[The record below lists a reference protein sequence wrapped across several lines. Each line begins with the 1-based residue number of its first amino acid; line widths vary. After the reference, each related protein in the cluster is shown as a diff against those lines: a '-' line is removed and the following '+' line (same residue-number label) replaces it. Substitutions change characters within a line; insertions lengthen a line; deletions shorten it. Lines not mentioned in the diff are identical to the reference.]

1 MGNSKVQANSKSQ
14 AAEIQCEY
22 EIAKISCD
30 TPPPGENKCATLHKQ
45 IGHTKNVLSFMKN
58 GIKKWLPC
66 RHAQKIQERK
76 NRLNNLKKSIK
87 KIASQVIIKSRY

>member
-45 IGHTKNVLSFMKN
+45 IVHTKKCIKFYEKWDKKMVTLQTCSKN
-58 GIKKWLPC
+58 T
-66 RHAQKIQERK
+66 RT
-76 NRLNNLKKSIK
+76 
-87 KIASQVIIKSRY
+87 

>member
-30 TPPPGENKCATLHKQ
+30 TPPPGENKYATLHKQ
-45 IGHTKNVLSFMKN
+45 IGHTKKCIKFYEKWDKKMVTLQTCSKN
-58 GIKKWLPC
+58 T
-66 RHAQKIQERK
+66 RT
-76 NRLNNLKKSIK
+76 
-87 KIASQVIIKSRY
+87 

>member
-45 IGHTKNVLSFMKN
+45 IGHTKKCIKFYEN
-58 GIKKWLPC
+58 GIKNGYLADMLK
-66 RHAQKIQERK
+66 KYKNVK

-87 KIASQVIIKSRY
+87 KITSQAIIKSRY

>member
-45 IGHTKNVLSFMKN
+45 IGHTKKM
-58 GIKKWLPC
+58 
-66 RHAQKIQERK
+66 
-76 NRLNNLKKSIK
+76 
-87 KIASQVIIKSRY
+87 Y

>member
-1 MGNSKVQANSKSQ
+1 MGNSKVQAHSISQ

-45 IGHTKNVLSFMKN
+45 IGHTKKCIKFYEKWDKKMVTLQTCSKN
-58 GIKKWLPC
+58 T
-66 RHAQKIQERK
+66 RT
-76 NRLNNLKKSIK
+76 
-87 KIASQVIIKSRY
+87 

>member
-30 TPPPGENKCATLHKQ
+30 TPPPGKNKCATLHKQ
-45 IGHTKNVLSFMKN
+45 IGHTKKCIKFYEKWDKKMVTLQTCSKN
-58 GIKKWLPC
+58 T
-66 RHAQKIQERK
+66 RT
-76 NRLNNLKKSIK
+76 
-87 KIASQVIIKSRY
+87 

>member
-30 TPPPGENKCATLHKQ
+30 TPPPRENKCATLHKQ
-45 IGHTKNVLSFMKN
+45 IGHTKKCIKFYEKWDKKMVTLQTCSKN
-58 GIKKWLPC
+58 T
-66 RHAQKIQERK
+66 RT
-76 NRLNNLKKSIK
+76 
-87 KIASQVIIKSRY
+87 

>member
-45 IGHTKNVLSFMKN
+45 IGHTKKCIKFYEKWD
-58 GIKKWLPC
+58 KKWLPC